1 MAECQNCHR
10 EVKYAGD
17 HLVYGEGTRYSC
29 TQAFK
34 GVDGTTFVPFVN
46 VREAVVEENILQEA
60 DRLTSSAR
68 PDDYGHPKD
77 NLQQTA
83 DLWSP
88 ILGVKVTARQ
98 VALCMIQLKISREC
112 FKPGRDNL
120 TDIAGWARTIER
132 LSE

>member
-1 MAECQNCHR
+1 M
-10 EVKYAGD
+10 
-17 HLVYGEGTRYSC
+17 
-29 TQAFK
+29 
-34 GVDGTTFVPFVN
+34 
-46 VREAVVEENILQEA
+46 EAVTENILQEA

-68 PDDYGHPKD
+68 PDEYGHPKD

-112 FKPGRDNL
+112 FKAGRDNL